1 MEIIYPSLVE
11 QAVEN
16 FSNGEDVTLEY
27 KTKIYRALIEDQI
40 IDEFGFPTKQALE
53 KGYVESVSEEPYLE
67 WNDFLEMYPVFEK
80 YNKNEF
86 EMINGFWEVSLE
98 FRDYLIQEIQKDV
111 LNYSQKEQIQ
121 EFLTGR

>member
-53 KGYVESVSEEPYLE
+53 KGYVESV
-67 WNDFLEMYPVFEK
+67 
-80 YNKNEF
+80 
-86 EMINGFWEVSLE
+86 
-98 FRDYLIQEIQKDV
+98 
-111 LNYSQKEQIQ
+111 
-121 EFLTGR
+121 